1 MVQDAKITSADAGNF
16 RLAVLNPGGRD
27 HEQHFA
33 ENRAPRANEHAP
45 VNFHAYAACT
55 HGAVFRDTK
64 RAIASNWPVLLLL
77 RERALAEL
85 KKSKRKTVVALKET
99 GAHQIAQQL
108 SDPARFARFVK
119 VVREADG
126 CIASTP
132 EAAELFRSFRPDG
145 VEFIPTPYP
154 IEDENWNWAMEHR
167 SGIFVGTRELTVS
180 TRHHFAAL
188 LAAKKL
194 SDETKEPVTVFNS
207 DQRRAAKFIAEIGFR
222 KIRVHEK
229 RMEYRAYLGE
239 LARHKIVFQLD
250 RSRVPGQVAGD
261 ALLCR
266 SVCVGG
272 DGAIERIAFPKT
284 CGEKRSDDELIEI
297 AQRLLTNEDQRQE
310 IAEDA
315 TKIAKEKLSFAVGRA
330 ALARFFAG
338 VWEREG
344 PMVATGSSRSRAEGS
359 RLRKL

>member
-1 MVQDAKITSADAGNF
+1 MTSVDAQNF

-27 HEQHFA
+27 YEQHFA
-33 ENRAPRANEHAP
+33 ENRSPQANEHPP
-45 VNFHAYAACT
+45 VNFHAYSACT
-55 HGAVFRDTK
+55 NGAVFRDIE

-77 RERALAEL
+77 RGDFRASERALAEL
-85 KKSKRKTVVALKET
+85 KKSKRKTAVTLKET

-108 SDPARFARFVK
+108 SDPSRFARFIGIVCQ
-119 VVREADG
+119 ADG

-145 VEFIPTPYP
+145 VDFIPTPYP

-167 SGIFVGTRELTVS
+167 SGIFVGTRELTVP
-180 TRHHFAAL
+180 TRNHFAAL
-188 LAAKKL
+188 LAVKNL

-207 DQRRAAKFIAEIGFR
+207 DRRRGAKLIAEIGFR

-229 RMEYRAYLGE
+229 RMGYRAYLGE
-239 LARHKIVFQLD
+239 VARHKIVFQLD

-272 DGAIERIAFPKT
+272 DGAIERIAFPNT

-297 AQRLLTNEDQRQE
+297 AQRLLKNEGQRQE
-310 IAEDA
+310 VADGA
-315 TKIAKEKLSFAVGRA
+315 TKIAKEKLSFRGGKQH
-330 ALARFFAG
+330 LARFFAD
-338 VWEREG
+338 
-344 PMVATGSSRSRAEGS
+344 
-359 RLRKL
+359 L

>member
-1 MVQDAKITSADAGNF
+1 MATDTENF

-27 HEQHFA
+27 HEEHFT
-33 ENRAPRANEHAP
+33 ENRPPQANEHPP

-55 HGAVFRDTK
+55 RGAVFRDTK

-77 RERALAEL
+77 RGDFRTSEKALVEL

-119 VVREADG
+119 IVGEADG

-132 EAAELFRSFRPDG
+132 EAADLFRSFRLEG
-145 VEFIPTPYP
+145 VDFIPTPYP

-167 SGIFVGTRELTVS
+167 SGIFVGTRELSVP

-194 SDETKEPVTVFNS
+194 SEETKEPVTVFNS
-207 DQRRAAKFIAEIGFR
+207 DRRRGAKLIAEIGFR
-222 KIRVHEK
+222 KIRVHQK
-229 RMEYRAYLGE
+229 RMGYRAYLGE
-239 LARHKIVFQLD
+239 VARHKIVFQLD

-272 DGAIERIAFPKT
+272 DGAIDRIAFPET
-284 CGEKRSDDELIEI
+284 CGEKRSDDDLAEI
-297 AQRLLTNEDQRQE
+297 AQRLLTNEDQRLGV
-310 IAEDA
+310 AKGA
-315 TKIAKEKLSFAVGRA
+315 TKIAKEKLSFRGGKEH
-330 ALARFFAG
+330 LARFLAD
-338 VWEREG
+338 
-344 PMVATGSSRSRAEGS
+344 
-359 RLRKL
+359 L

>member
-1 MVQDAKITSADAGNF
+1 MTSPDAGNF

-33 ENRAPRANEHAP
+33 KNRVPQANEHPP

-55 HGAVFRDTK
+55 HGAVFRDIK
-64 RAIASNWPVLLLL
+64 PAITSGWPVLLLL
-77 RERALAEL
+77 RGDFRASERALAEL
-85 KKSKRKTVVALKET
+85 KKLKRKTVVALKET

-119 VVREADG
+119 IVREADG

-132 EAAELFRSFRPDG
+132 EAANFFRSFRHDG
-145 VEFIPTPYP
+145 VDFIPTPYP

-167 SGIFVGTRELTVS
+167 SGIFIGTRELSVP

-194 SDETKEPVTVFNS
+194 SDATKEPVTVFNF
-207 DQRRAAKFIAEIGFR
+207 DRRRGAKLISEIGFR

-229 RMEYRAYLGE
+229 RMGYRTYLGE
-239 LARHKIVFQLD
+239 VARHKIIFQLD

-272 DGAIERIAFPKT
+272 DGAIERIAFSET
-284 CGEKRSDDELIEI
+284 CGEKRSEEELIEV
-297 AQRLLTNEDQRQE
+297 AQRLLTNRDQRQE
-310 IAEDA
+310 VAQGA
-315 TKIAKEKLSFAVGRA
+315 TKIAKEKLSFAVGRD
-330 ALARFFAG
+330 ALARLLG
-338 VWEREG
+338 
-344 PMVATGSSRSRAEGS
+344 
-359 RLRKL
+359 KQ

>member
-1 MVQDAKITSADAGNF
+1 MATDTENF

-27 HEQHFA
+27 HEEHFT
-33 ENRAPRANEHAP
+33 ENRPPQANEHPP

-55 HGAVFRDTK
+55 RGAVFRDTK

-77 RERALAEL
+77 RGDFRTSEKALVEL

-119 VVREADG
+119 IVGEADG

-132 EAAELFRSFRPDG
+132 EAADLFRSFRLEG
-145 VEFIPTPYP
+145 VDFIPTPYP

-167 SGIFVGTRELTVS
+167 SGIFVGTRELSVP

-194 SDETKEPVTVFNS
+194 SEETKEPVTVFNS
-207 DQRRAAKFIAEIGFR
+207 DRRRGARLIAEIGFR
-222 KIRVHEK
+222 KIRIHEK
-229 RMEYRAYLGE
+229 RMGYRAYLGE
-239 LARHKIVFQLD
+239 VARHKIVFQLD

-272 DGAIERIAFPKT
+272 DGAIERIAFPET
-284 CGEKRSDDELIEI
+284 CGEKRSDDDLAEI
-297 AQRLLTNEDQRQE
+297 AQRLLTNEDQRLGVAQG
-310 IAEDA
+310 A
-315 TKIAKEKLSFAVGRA
+315 TKIAKEKLSFRGGKEH
-330 ALARFFAG
+330 LARFLAD
-338 VWEREG
+338 
-344 PMVATGSSRSRAEGS
+344 
-359 RLRKL
+359 L